1 VLDEFCDAVAGRKP
15 ALHDGAWAL
24 ATLEI
29 CVAALHSSATGA
41 EVQLHEQVAAT
52 RS

>member
-1 VLDEFCDAVAGRKP
+1 
-15 ALHDGAWAL
+15 
-24 ATLEI
+24 
-29 CVAALHSSATGA
+29 VAALHSSATGA